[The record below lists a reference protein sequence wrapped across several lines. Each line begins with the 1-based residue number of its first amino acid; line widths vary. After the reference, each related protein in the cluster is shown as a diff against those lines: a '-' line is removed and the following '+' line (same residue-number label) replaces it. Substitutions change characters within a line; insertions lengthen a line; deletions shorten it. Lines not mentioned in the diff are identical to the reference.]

1 MLSQWDI
8 LSLFY
13 GGSVVVYCCS
23 DESVCSAVYRRKEVH
38 TVGQGHSGRDEGIL
52 GIHLFMTIGEVTT
65 ISTMP
70 PLRAASREIN
80 SLI

>member
-1 MLSQWDI
+1 M
-8 LSLFY
+8 
-13 GGSVVVYCCS
+13 VVYCCS

-38 TVGQGHSGRDEGIL
+38 TVGQGHSGRDEGI
-52 GIHLFMTIGEVTT
+52 HLFMTIGEVTT